1 MADTKRISQPTEGSE
16 DLGTETRD
24 RRGTGRPSAGTDT
37 QLHLAAKSGK
47 KNKNNTHIND
57 DEKVVKNSGG
67 DQKFLTPEETD
78 E

>member
-16 DLGTETRD
+16 DLGRNTRD
-24 RRGTGRPSAGTDT
+24 QRSTGRASAGTDT

-47 KNKNNTHIND
+47 KNKNANVND
-57 DEKVVKNSGG
+57 DEKVVKNSKG
-67 DQKFLTPEETD
+67 KAFLTSKETD